1 MGKRYF
7 SFALSLV
14 GGAVLVY
21 AIGAAALAGVAS
33 RDILLLALAF
43 PVAWLRVNLEP
54 AGHLTLAPV
63 VVITALV
70 LAPPYVSFAVAA
82 MSAIISGVLFARMPL
97 IRALED
103 AGEETIPVVIAV
115 ATMGVFLHSPV
126 QFGRATLEQQFLAVL
141 VYVLARV
148 MLGALKARV
157 LDGIDIKTF
166 LSSPGRILGAN
177 ATLLSIIAL
186 GLSRLTNTY
195 GSTGYFALIL
205 AIVALVESYQ
215 PFKLLSDQRDVL
227 FASLSMVAQAIDL
240 KDAYTGKHARDASAI
255 AVRLARCLRLPE
267 PDVRKIRIA
276 AILHDIGKVGVSGR
290 IIRKPSTLDP
300 AEMDAMRQHPVIGAE
315 IMQPVELLAD
325 AAEIVR
331 HHHEHYN
338 GTGYPD
344 GLEGDLIPVGSRIVL
359 VADAFNAITTDRP
372 YRKARSK
379 SEAMRVL
386 KENSGKQF
394 DPKVVAALESI
405 VAVL

>member
-1 MGKRYF
+1 MGKGYF

-21 AIGAAALAGVAS
+21 AIAAAALTGVAS

-70 LAPPYVSFAVAA
+70 LAPPYVSFAIAA
-82 MSAIISGVLFARMPL
+82 TSAIISGVLFARMPL
-97 IRALED
+97 TRALED

-115 ATMGVFLHSPV
+115 ASTSAFLHSPV

-141 VYVLARV
+141 VYVLTRV
-148 MLGALKARV
+148 MLGAIKARV

-166 LSSPGRILGAN
+166 LSSPGRILAAN
-177 ATLLSIIAL
+177 AMLLSIIAL

-344 GLEGDLIPVGSRIVL
+344 GLEGELIPVGSRIVL

-386 KENSGKQF
+386 REHSGKQF